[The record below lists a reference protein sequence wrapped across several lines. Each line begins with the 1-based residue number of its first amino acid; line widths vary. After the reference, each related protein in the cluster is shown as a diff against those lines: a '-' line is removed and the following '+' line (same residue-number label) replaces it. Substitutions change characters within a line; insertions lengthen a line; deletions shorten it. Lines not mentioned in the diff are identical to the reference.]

1 MHRQIP
7 TVATSSSRPAARSG
21 GHSTTRPN
29 SGSSSR
35 PVAPAPVDSVSLS
48 AAPLPLSIAPLS
60 VASLPLPAAPLP
72 LTVAPFPVA
81 PLAFQR
87 DEVIERMGERIDRL
101 EALLTAPQGTPLP
114 NRRGHGRNPAFVVSH
129 DFTEQYM
136 SIYLPVCFPL

>member
-7 TVATSSSRPAARSG
+7 TVATFSSRPAARSG
-21 GHSTTRPN
+21 GRSTTRSN

-35 PVAPAPVDSVSLS
+35 LVAPAPVDPVSLP
-48 AAPLPLSIAPLS
+48 AAPLPLFVAP
-60 VASLPLPAAPLP
+60 LPLPAAPLP

-114 NRRGHGRNPAFVVSH
+114 NHRGHGRNPAFVVSH